1 MELSLVEISHPM
13 KALRLL
19 SLAASAALLCQCASS
34 DSATP
39 AASSSAAPAPAA
51 TSGEEDT
58 TLTPGMTKAQVQA
71 KWGEPSSKKVSAQG
85 EVWRYAN
92 QNWKRHVPYYG
103 TFAHVE
109 EHFVLFGADGLMIKT
124 GTEDYGNAFQEP
136 WRRAFG
142 TN

>member
-1 MELSLVEISHPM
+1 M
-13 KALRLL
+13 KAFRLL

-39 AASSSAAPAPAA
+39 AASTSTAPAPASA
-51 TSGEEDT
+51 SGEEDT
-58 TLTPGMTKAQVQA
+58 TLSPGMTKAQVEA
-71 KWGEPSSKKVSAQG
+71 KWGEPSSKKVTAQG

-92 QNWKRHVPYYG
+92 QGWKRHVPGYG
-103 TFAHVE
+103 AFARVE
-109 EHFVLFGADGLMIKT
+109 EQFVLFGADGLMIKT

-136 WRRAFG
+136 WRRAYG

>member
-1 MELSLVEISHPM
+1 M
-13 KALRLL
+13 KILRLL
-19 SLAASAALLCQCASS
+19 SIAAGAALLSQCASS
-34 DSATP
+34 ESTP
-39 AASSSAAPAPAA
+39 SSTTAASPAPAA
-51 TSGEEDT
+51 SGEADT
-58 TLTPGMTKAQVQA
+58 TLTPGMTKAEVQA
-71 KWGEPSSKKVSAQG
+71 KWGEPSSTKKTAEG

-109 EHFVLFGADGLMIKT
+109 EHFILFGADGRMVKQ

>member
-1 MELSLVEISHPM
+1 M

-19 SLAASAALLCQCASS
+19 SLTASAALLCQCATP
-34 DSATP
+34 DSAAP
-39 AASSSAAPAPAA
+39 AASSTSAAAPAPAA
-51 TSGEEDT
+51 ASGEEEDT

-71 KWGEPSSKKVSAQG
+71 KWGEPSSTKVSAQG

-92 QNWKRHVPYYG
+92 QGWKRHIPAYG
-103 TFAHVE
+103 TFARVE
-109 EHFVLFGADGLMIKT
+109 EQFVLFGTDGRVIKT

>member
-1 MELSLVEISHPM
+1 M
-13 KALRLL
+13 KTLRLF
-19 SLAASAALLCQCASS
+19 SLAASAVLLCQCASS
-34 DSATP
+34 DAPTP
-39 AASSSAAPAPAA
+39 AATSSTAAAAPAA
-51 TSGEEDT
+51 SGEEDT
-58 TLTPGMTKAQVQA
+58 TLTPGMTKAQVEA

-109 EHFVLFGADGLMIKT
+109 EQFVLFGTDGRVIKT